1 MKKSSFWIA
10 GLALVVS
17 ACQSDETLVE
27 EVVSSA
33 DDANFTISLSA
44 PDALSTTRS
53 YADGANSANGGITN
67 VDMTAYDLRYQ
78 LAVYRVD
85 TDEDDNV
92 SYVLV
97 VAPQMQTVDSYQQVT
112 YSLRLTPDRT
122 YKFVA
127 WADFVEE
134 DSTDDLHYDT
144 GSFDDDG
151 QWLITCLDDEDA
163 QLNDESRDAYFV
175 TSSDVTVSTN
185 ASLSLELKRP
195 FAKVR
200 LVTTD
205 WNYGTSST
213 SQGVDM
219 PDNFKITYYGC
230 SRFTNL
236 NVLTGVSESTSLS
249 ETITSNTTYTGSIGD
264 TKEYSTGYDETDS
277 YRTLT
282 VDYLMTS
289 LSEQTTIHFTF
300 EALDGTETVNEYD
313 FSTDIPIQR
322 NYLTTIIGDLLTT
335 GASVSCQVNE
345 IFTDEKVYYTE
356 VSTITELEL
365 ALSTNATNITL
376 TADISDA
383 DATLYVYPETSSID
397 LNDCALTVSEI
408 LYYGDSTADSGLTIS
423 NGTITTQSSNSLQVS
438 GNSANLTLDDVTLR

>member
-1 MKKSSFWIA
+1 MTVGADPRVRPEYRNVTTHVTTHVDERPSVPTVFGHVAVLHKFLTLEYTHHQNKFMKRTFLWIA
-10 GLALVVS
+10 GVTLLLS
-17 ACQSDETLVE
+17 ACQTDETLADE
-27 EVVSSA
+27 EVTA
-33 DDANFTISLSA
+33 EDGNITISLSA

-53 YADGANSANGGITN
+53 YTTASNSASGGIAN
-67 VDMTAYDLRYQ
+67 VDMDDYDLRYQ
-78 LAVYRVD
+78 LAVYRAD
-85 TDEDDNV
+85 TDDADNV
-92 SYVLV
+92 SYALV
-97 VAPQMQTVDSYQQVT
+97 VAPQTQVVDEYQPVT

-134 DSTDDLHYDT
+134 DTTADLHYDT
-144 GSFDDDG
+144 GSFDDDD
-151 QWLITCLDDEDA
+151 QWLITCLDGVDE

-175 TSSDVTVSTN
+175 TSSNETVSTD

-195 FAKVR
+195 FAKIR

-205 WNYGTSST
+205 WDSSST
-213 SQGVDM
+213 DSSEGV

-236 NVLTGVSESTSLS
+236 NVLTGESASTELS
-249 ETITSNTTYTGSIGD
+249 DTITSNPTYTGSIEKE
-264 TKEYSTGYDETDS
+264 TKEYYSGYDETDN

-300 EALDGTETVNEYD
+300 EAYNDETLINDYD

-335 GASVSCQVNE
+335 YESDS
-345 IFTDEKVYYTE
+345 D
-356 VSTITELEL
+356 LE
-365 ALSTNATNITL
+365 
-376 TADISDA
+376 
-383 DATLYVYPETSSID
+383 
-397 LNDCALTVSEI
+397 
-408 LYYGDSTADSGLTIS
+408 
-423 NGTITTQSSNSLQVS
+423 
-438 GNSANLTLDDVTLR
+438 VTLLEDESEE

>member
-1 MKKSSFWIA
+1 MKRTFLWIA
-10 GLALVVS
+10 GVALMLS
-17 ACQSDETLVE
+17 ACQSDETLADE
-27 EVVSSA
+27 EVTA
-33 DDANFTISLSA
+33 EDANITISLSA

-53 YADGANSANGGITN
+53 YTSASNSASGGITN
-67 VDMTAYDLRYQ
+67 VDMDAYDLRYQ

-85 TDEDDNV
+85 TDDDNNV

-97 VAPQMQTVDSYQQVT
+97 VAPQTQVVDEYQPVA

-134 DSTDDLHYDT
+134 DTTADLHYDT

-151 QWLITCLDDEDA
+151 QWVITCLDGEGE

-175 TSSDVTVSTN
+175 TSSNETVSTD

-195 FAKVR
+195 FAKIR

-205 WNYGTSST
+205 WDSSST
-213 SQGVDM
+213 DSSEGV

-236 NVLTGVSESTSLS
+236 NVLTGVSASTELS
-249 ETITSNTTYTGSIGD
+249 DTITSNPTYTGTIEKE
-264 TKEYSTGYDETDS
+264 TKEYSAGYDETDN

-289 LSEQTTIHFTF
+289 LSDETTIHFTF
-300 EALDGTETVNEYD
+300 EAYNDETLINDYD

-322 NYLTTIIGDLLTT
+322 NHLTTIIGDLLTT
-335 GASVSCQVNE
+335 YESDS
-345 IFTDEKVYYTE
+345 D
-356 VSTITELEL
+356 LE
-365 ALSTNATNITL
+365 
-376 TADISDA
+376 
-383 DATLYVYPETSSID
+383 
-397 LNDCALTVSEI
+397 
-408 LYYGDSTADSGLTIS
+408 
-423 NGTITTQSSNSLQVS
+423 
-438 GNSANLTLDDVTLR
+438 VTLLEEESEE